1 MRWGTGRQTTRP
13 EDMAY
18 CLVGILNVTLITSYG
33 EEPVTAFLRL
43 QEAIINKAADETIF
57 VWRSDNPG
65 NLGLLAEAPD
75 WFIDCFKMTRRPG
88 PASSVTITSHGAE
101 VLLYINEMKSAFTLV
116 SMAYGKFARKRALN
130 EVPLRISYVAAIALG
145 RRKTKDSA
153 EMQPICTIVFRMQWQ
168 SDNRWKCGLG
178 FSTNRRL
185 ELPEWDDQLNS
196 NCGEIMAE
204 FYGYDVA
211 VSVTPLVPWTAHEVI
226 NISLSMIPAK
236 LEGKAPVE
244 LGFITTSRK
253 DTWPQPVKNSKKN
266 MHTFRRA
273 LSKKEIWPPELYYTD
288 GDYDTGD
295 VASGSHDHELYVN
308 AFSYPSDQ
316 DAYQDRPPSAKTVE
330 LSIKPPT
337 PVEHRPS
344 WNTHLMT
351 ALHGLGFYDDSDNQ
365 YYTGTE
371 SSPYYVGPHTQEP
384 HSHSPGI
391 IEMNG
396 EENKAQEGKA
406 KLRSTKGRK
415 SHESKEQ
422 QSSQSPTAPSKPKS
436 SRKSHDHASLKR
448 ERHRDTSCRHKRKSG
463 EQTRLSS
470 KWEWNKRFQGWVRN
484 GADGMKEWIFKTEET
499 EETEETE
506 ASFEDT
512 EPSMNH
518 DPDCAEYY
526 NLNAEKEEEEFE
538 PAFSYDM
545 DGLMSQQ
552 MHYYE
557 GAGESVGAIPF
568 DSGYDAF
575 AVEPQGPRRR
585 SRR

>member
-101 VLLYINEMKSAFTLV
+101 VSLYINEMKSAFVSGTYYNAFLDWINLATGHCPSFTLV

-130 EVPLRISYVAAIALG
+130 EVPLRI
-145 RRKTKDSA
+145 
-153 EMQPICTIVFRMQWQ
+153 
-168 SDNRWKCGLG
+168 
-178 FSTNRRL
+178 
-185 ELPEWDDQLNS
+185 
-196 NCGEIMAE
+196 
-204 FYGYDVA
+204 DVA

-253 DTWPQPVKNSKKN
+253 DTRPQPVKNSKKN